1 MFRDPIRSTP
11 LISDISDIALKL
23 KVQRADSALFA
34 ASEFRLPQLRV
45 M

>member
-1 MFRDPIRSTP
+1 MFRDPMRSTP
-11 LISDISDIALKL
+11 FISDIADVALKL

-34 ASEFRLPQLRV
+34 ACEFRLPQLRV